1 MNSDLQP
8 PEHPAKKKPKGLA
21 ALLAALGGLAVKF
34 KGLLVLFFHV
44 PMLMGGISFLATLWL
59 YGLAF
64 GWRFGIVLALVFLV
78 HELGHV
84 LAFRNYGLAVGAPV
98 FLPFVGALT
107 PGSTPANEEDG
118 AYIALAGPLAGMALA
133 AASLAIGLVTHDPFW
148 MLAANISAL
157 LNLFNLVP
165 VMPLDGGRIIQAV
178 WPPIVVI
185 ALPVFLVVAFLVH
198 VPILPIAVVALFSI
212 LWLAG
217 SWRTALASTTDGIGM
232 SARIRVGLAYAGTL
246 LGLLFIEARIHLPA
260 MAALHP

>member
-1 MNSDLQP
+1 MNSDPQP
-8 PEHPAKKKPKGLA
+8 PEAPAKKKPKGLA

-34 KGLLVLFFHV
+34 KGLLVLVFHM
-44 PMLMGGISFLATLWL
+44 PMLLGSISFLATLWL

-64 GWRFGIVLALVFLV
+64 GWRFGIILALVFLA

-107 PGSTPANEEDG
+107 PGSTPANAEDG
-118 AYIALAGPLAGMALA
+118 AYIALAGPLAGLTLA
-133 AASLAIGLVTHDPFW
+133 AASLAMGLATHDPFW

-157 LNLFNLVP
+157 LNLFNLIP
-165 VMPLDGGRIIQAV
+165 VMPLDGGRVIQAV

-185 ALPVFLVVAFLVH
+185 AVPVFLVVAVLARI
-198 VPILPIAVVALFSI
+198 PLLPIAIVAFFSVI
-212 LWLAG
+212 WLTG
-217 SWRTALASTTDGIGM
+217 SWRTALASTTDSIGM
-232 SARIRVGLAYAGTL
+232 SARIRIGLAYAGTL

-260 MAALHP
+260 MAALHR